1 MDLAQGVG
9 DRCPGVG
16 DCCPA
21 VDFYAFG
28 EQGNYSDTTVL
39 LPDGWIEMLGAQ
51 NYPDRNVL
59 AEDHGYYS
67 AETDVDPNYY

>member
-28 EQGNYSDTTVL
+28 EQGNYSDTADP
-39 LPDGWIEMLGAQ
+39 LPDGWVEMLRAS
-51 NYPDRNVL
+51 NYPD
-59 AEDHGYYS
+59 HPYYS
-67 AETDVDPNYY
+67 AKTDVDPNQY

>member
-1 MDLAQGVG
+1 MDLAQGDG
-9 DRCPGVG
+9 DYL
-16 DCCPA
+16 PA
-21 VDFYAFG
+21 VDFYLSE
-28 EQGNYSDTTVL
+28 EQGNYSATTVPL
-39 LPDGWIEMLGAQ
+39 QDGWIEMLGAQ